1 MKRLLIAL
9 LVLIGLLAGGLF
21 AWMQLAPEDAYQRLG
36 ALERGSAGL
45 QPHTLQIPGFDIAY
59 LQGGDGPPLV
69 LVHGFGADKDNFT
82 RVARHLTPHY
92 TVYAIDLPGF
102 GESGKPMD
110 ARYGIREQ
118 TERLGQVL
126 DALDLSSAHLG
137 GSSMGGWIIAA
148 FAVLYPQRADSL
160 WLLAAAGT
168 ATADESEM
176 RRIYRES
183 GELKLVAET
192 PEDFATIMD
201 MVFARPPF
209 IPGPIRTVLGQRAA
223 ANHALHR
230 RIFETLNAEAFW
242 LEPQLAG
249 NPVPALIVWGD
260 ADRVLDVS
268 GAAAFERLLPNGEVR
283 ILPGIG
289 HLPMLE
295 APAVVARDYLDWRQA
310 ATP

>member
-1 MKRLLIAL
+1 MKKVLIAL
-9 LVLIGLLAGGLF
+9 ILVGAAAVGSLF
-21 AWMQLAPEDAYQRLG
+21 AWMQLDPQGAYTRLG
-36 ALERGSAGL
+36 ALERGAAGL
-45 QPHTLQIPGFDIAY
+45 TAHQLTIPGFDVAY
-59 LQGGDGPPLV
+59 LKGGDGPPLV

-82 RVARHLTPHY
+82 RVAKGLTPHY

-102 GESGKPMD
+102 GESSKPLE

-118 TERLGQVL
+118 TERLGQIM
-126 DALDLSSAHLG
+126 DALKLRSAHLG

-148 FAVLYPQRADSL
+148 FSVLYPERADSL

-168 ATADESEM
+168 ATAEESEL
-176 RRIYRES
+176 RRVYRET

-201 MVFARPPF
+201 MVFAQPPF
-209 IPGPIRTVLGQRAA
+209 IPGPIKTVLGERAA
-223 ANHALHR
+223 ANHTLHA
-230 RIFETLNAEAFW
+230 RIFETLNTEAFW
-242 LEPQLAG
+242 VEPQLAG
-249 NPVPALIVWGD
+249 NLVPALIVWGD

-268 GAAAFERLLPNGEVR
+268 GAAVYARLLPNSEVR

-295 APAVVARDYLDWRQA
+295 APSQVADDYLAWR
-310 ATP
+310 ATLQP